1 VRGGVA
7 KKEQHMY
14 IVVVGGGKVG
24 YYLTKALLE
33 ERHEVLLVERD
44 FKRAMRIAD
53 DLGQGV
59 VLRGDGAET
68 STLERAGTGRADV
81 VCAVTGE
88 DEDNLVVSQVAKR
101 RFNVPRTIARINNP
115 KNEEIFIK
123 LGIDVTVSA
132 TQFIISLLEQEIP
145 TTPFV
150 NLLTLRHVGMEIVD
164 LYMSDDCPW
173 VGRRI
178 GDLRLPLDTVLS
190 LLVRENQRSFPTKDT
205 LLQRG
210 DRLIGLT
217 SLESESALHAMLQP

>member
-1 VRGGVA
+1 
-7 KKEQHMY
+7 MY
-14 IVVVGGGKVG
+14 IVVIGGGKVG
-24 YYLTKALLE
+24 YYLTKALLA
-33 ERHEVLLVERD
+33 ERHEVLLIERD
-44 FKRAMRIAD
+44 FKRAKMIAD

-68 STLERAGTGRADV
+68 ATLERAGVSRADA

-88 DEDNLVVSQVAKR
+88 DEDNLVVCQVAKR
-101 RFNVPRTIARINNP
+101 HFNVTRTIARINNP

-123 LGIDVTVSA
+123 LGIDVTVSS
-132 TQFIISLLEQEIP
+132 TELILSLIEQEIP

-150 NLLTLRHVGMEIVD
+150 NLLTLRNIGMEIVD

-173 VGRRI
+173 VGKRI
-178 GDLRLPLDTVLS
+178 GDLKLPADTVLS
-190 LLVRENQRSFPTKDT
+190 LLVRDAQRSFPDAAT

-217 SLESESALHAMLQP
+217 SIESETPLHAMLQPL